1 MSHFIPPVSLSPP
14 EIEASRL
21 KELLSSE
28 ELRAQFPPKSI
39 FKERSII
46 SPIHNASMAKLF
58 FRAVFRLNK
67 DTPGGSA
74 EHQKIRVSLAFDA
87 LRSLNELTGAI
98 ETLEKKRALHIDR
111 NGVTFGV
118 GQVVKH
124 KVEQWRGVITG
135 WHHHDK
141 VSEANNE
148 PTRPTSLTMKMY
160 SLDPVDSV
168 KYKVLL
174 DSGDVHMHYYPRRHE
189 LANASNIHQS
199 DLELV
204 EDESLLRIRNPRTK
218 QFFKRFDADCK
229 RFIPNDVLAYEYPN
243 DFQISESPNT
253 TIYSEEAAD
262 QLISGIQ
269 EASDHL
275 RRIIL
280 DYTSAPESRQL
291 KLLALFLDRLT
302 RISNGDVLPIKDLL
316 ASEEVSKTGLAAWHL
331 KEFTNVAEEIG
342 DLVWRR
348 RRSLECDP
356 KNKFSVGDILRHTKY
371 GFRGVV
377 VGWDPTPTVDVSRW
391 DGLTHIQNPEQYPF
405 YHIIPDQMDCLQ
417 AFGVERPSRY
427 VCEANLEVCP
437 FNERNIDI
445 DLDPVWQFQS
455 SDRVYLPPDDLKFK
469 FGLDLG
475 DDGLTKQC
483 LMELKVTLARIFV
496 ALRDSSSSGSAQ
508 LDSITNK
515 ISTENLMAVLR
526 TAEDMESA
534 TFLSDGL
541 KEIMRAHLNGD
552 LRYRLDTAIEDLL
565 GGNVE
570 RALALFADLL
580 GEDPLYAEALLRVST
595 CHLLLGNLAL
605 SLEYAKRTMETQPN
619 HFQAQNSLGLLYYE
633 MNDIPN
639 AARSFQKSIEQDPW
653 SPVSTRLSVCRDNL
667 KQQSRSQNTD

>member
-1 MSHFIPPVSLSPP
+1 MFRSSTLLHWRGTNLPSRQPVSLLRSLSTKAQGNPRLPLTLYRQLINWCNHTDERIPLSHFIPPVSLSPP

-204 EDESLLRIRNPRTK
+204 EDER
-218 QFFKRFDADCK
+218 
-229 RFIPNDVLAYEYPN
+229 YE
-243 DFQISESPNT
+243 
-253 TIYSEEAAD
+253 
-262 QLISGIQ
+262 LIVW
-269 EASDHL
+269 
-275 RRIIL
+275 
-280 DYTSAPESRQL
+280 L
-291 KLLALFLDRLT
+291 KT
-302 RISNGDVLPIKDLL
+302 
-316 ASEEVSKTGLAAWHL
+316 
-331 KEFTNVAEEIG
+331 
-342 DLVWRR
+342 
-348 RRSLECDP
+348 
-356 KNKFSVGDILRHTKY
+356 
-371 GFRGVV
+371 VV
-377 VGWDPTPTVDVSRW
+377 T
-391 DGLTHIQNPEQYPF
+391 
-405 YHIIPDQMDCLQ
+405 
-417 AFGVERPSRY
+417 
-427 VCEANLEVCP
+427 
-437 FNERNIDI
+437 
-445 DLDPVWQFQS
+445 
-455 SDRVYLPPDDLKFK
+455 
-469 FGLDLG
+469 
-475 DDGLTKQC
+475 
-483 LMELKVTLARIFV
+483 
-496 ALRDSSSSGSAQ
+496 
-508 LDSITNK
+508 
-515 ISTENLMAVLR
+515 
-526 TAEDMESA
+526 
-534 TFLSDGL
+534 
-541 KEIMRAHLNGD
+541 
-552 LRYRLDTAIEDLL
+552 
-565 GGNVE
+565 
-570 RALALFADLL
+570 
-580 GEDPLYAEALLRVST
+580 
-595 CHLLLGNLAL
+595 
-605 SLEYAKRTMETQPN
+605 
-619 HFQAQNSLGLLYYE
+619 
-633 MNDIPN
+633 
-639 AARSFQKSIEQDPW
+639 
-653 SPVSTRLSVCRDNL
+653 
-667 KQQSRSQNTD
+667 